1 MRTDLWTVEIY
12 VKYNP
17 MDAQIFNLT
26 VRTFGFR
33 KDAAIKSAKS
43 KVIACLKKQKK
54 PFEQLRLMWI
64 EHSKTVEKSSYDC
77 FVELKEKSLKKK
89 AIMHQMKMSYSEF
102 LFFDNYYEGRTKKL
116 TYPKY
121 LYLKQ
126 FMRDEQIQKRCKI
139 PKSEFLKFVK
149 SHGENHV
156 SSC

>member
-116 TYPKY
+116 TYQKY
-121 LYLKQ
+121 LHFKQ
-126 FMRDEQIQKRCKI
+126 FMKDEQIRKKFKI
-139 PKSEFLKFVK
+139 PKSEYIKFVQSYGNESLK
-149 SHGENHV
+149 
-156 SSC
+156 